1 VLRIFTA
8 LKKPLPLA
16 GFQPMNLGSNDKYA
30 NH

>member
-16 GFQPMNLGSNDKYA
+16 GFQPMNLGSDKYA